1 MTERVQST
9 LVRLGAGEQT
19 TPAPQLVHAAVLEHR
34 QVSDRYWFL
43 RLEAPSIAQHALP
56 GQFVMLT
63 VSANASEDP
72 VLPRPMAIYT
82 TSPVH
87 GTFDVMYG
95 AVGAGTRKL
104 TTVPRRST
112 MKVVGPLGRGFDLEP
127 GVRRIGLVGRGIGT
141 CSLTMLAHAAA
152 QQGVAVVAVDSARTR
167 EALVGA
173 DAYRAANIESLIEV
187 VDSDASSHPSAVAA
201 SLRKVFGSA
210 PPDQLFTCGSNRLMD
225 LCSRLGQTWG
235 AQVQVSVEAHMAC
248 GLGYCHGC
256 SSGQRV
262 AEAEAPL
269 VCKDGPVF
277 RVHLDSA

>member
-1 MTERVQST
+1 MTERSVHST
-9 LVRLGAGEQT
+9 LVRLGASNEPA
-19 TPAPQLVHAAVLEHR
+19 PAPQLVHATVLEHR
-34 QVSDRYWFL
+34 HVSDRYWFL
-43 RLEAPSIAQHALP
+43 RLEAPSIAQHASP

-63 VSANASEDP
+63 VSATAAEDP
-72 VLPRPMAIYT
+72 VLPRPMAVYA
-82 TSPVH
+82 TSPAH

-104 TTVPRRST
+104 TTVPPRST

-127 GVRRIGLVGRGIGT
+127 GARRIGLVGRGIGT
-141 CSLTMLAHAAA
+141 CSLTMLAHAARER
-152 QQGVAVVAVDSARTR
+152 GIAVVAIDSARTP

-173 DAYRAANIESLIEV
+173 HAYRAANVESLIEV
-187 VDSDASSHPSAVAA
+187 VDSDASSHPSAVAT
-201 SLRKVFGSA
+201 SLQEAFGSA
-210 PPDQLFTCGSNRLMD
+210 PPDQLFTCGSSRLMD

-277 RVHLDSA
+277 RVQLR